1 MNQYNTKPE
10 SGYKKPAV
18 KSNLVQVRPI
28 DTLAKEVV
36 IDDVRLVLVNAEYV
50 ANLEKRIRALEQQLG
65 SLKDAKNQLM
75 QKVKSLK

>member
-10 SGYKKPAV
+10 SGYKKPTV
-18 KSNLVQVRPI
+18 KSNLVQVRAI
-28 DTLAKEVV
+28 DSLAKEVV

-50 ANLEKRIRALEQQLG
+50 ANLEKRIRSLEQQLG